1 VSTSEEDYTV
11 GSGNIFAD
19 LGLADPGE
27 LETKAALIHEIAS
40 VARARHLTQSEAA
53 RILGTTQPAVS
64 DLFAGRMGGFSIERL
79 LRFLNAFDQDVRI
92 LVSPKPDGREKATV
106 EVAGAV
112 TALSARRAGRR
123 SDARG
128 DRALEA

>member
-1 VSTSEEDYTV
+1 MSTSEEDYTV
-11 GSGNIFAD
+11 GSGNVFAD
-19 LGLADPGE
+19 LGLADPEE

-92 LVSPKPDGREKATV
+92 LVSPKPDSREKATV

-112 TALSARRAGRR
+112 TELCARRAVRR
-123 SDARG
+123 SGGCG